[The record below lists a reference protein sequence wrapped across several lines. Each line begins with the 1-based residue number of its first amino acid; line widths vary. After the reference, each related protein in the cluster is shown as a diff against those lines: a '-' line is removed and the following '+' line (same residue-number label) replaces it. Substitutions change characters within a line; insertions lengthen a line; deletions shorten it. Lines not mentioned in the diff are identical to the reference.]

1 MSDIVS
7 GLVGEII
14 VDRAKTVRVKA
25 ALTKTA
31 LLFKMFAL
39 LPFCVRTELFILRSN
54 FQQSFASSVFN
65 SK

>member
-39 LPFCVRTELFILRSN
+39 LPFCVRTELFIL
-54 FQQSFASSVFN
+54 
-65 SK
+65 